1 MSILNGYLQKTSK
14 IFEPIQSIG
23 SPAIVKHTL
32 DRFFETDETQSSQKM
47 KMLFLP
53 YSAGV
58 YIAFVLQNSDAIQ
71 KLIVQGEG

>member
-1 MSILNGYLQKTSK
+1 MSILNGYSQKTSK
-14 IFEPIQSIG
+14 IFDPIQRIG
-23 SPAIVKHTL
+23 SPALVKHTL
-32 DRFFETDETQSSQKM
+32 DRFFETDEAQSSQQM

-71 KLIVQGEG
+71 KLILQGEG